1 MGTFLDGTRTK
12 QRIQCHAQGHNELPP
27 VSLEPATLDP
37 KSSTL
42 LLSQHCL
49 DRFVKGFFLYRVP
62 GLYTE
67 GNYSSDEIRFLL
79 TNVQTFTST
88 ITGITTVT
96 GRHFTSCKV

>member
-12 QRIQCHAQGHNELPP
+12 QRVQCHSQGHNELPP

-42 LLSQHCL
+42 PLSQNCL
-49 DRFVKGFFLYRVP
+49 DRFVQGLSLLYRVP

-67 GNYSSDEIRFLL
+67 GNHSSDEIRF
-79 TNVQTFTST
+79 FIS
-88 ITGITTVT
+88 
-96 GRHFTSCKV
+96 